1 MPWKAQSLNPSY
13 RYQAPGLFCVVTLN
27 IIHPVFI
34 ICCQNV
40 NMGDILGKNQCSLW
54 EVQTIVELSP
64 TSCLHFVMIHVSLN

>member
-1 MPWKAQSLNPSY
+1 MESTVTESQL
-13 RYQAPGLFCVVTLN
+13 QVPGTRSVLCG
-27 IIHPVFI
+27 HHVFI